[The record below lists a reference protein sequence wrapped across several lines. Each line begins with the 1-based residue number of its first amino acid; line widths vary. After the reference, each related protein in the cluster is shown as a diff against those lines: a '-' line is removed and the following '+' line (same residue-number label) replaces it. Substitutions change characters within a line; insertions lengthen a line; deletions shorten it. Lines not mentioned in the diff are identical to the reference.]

1 MDEVVT
7 NLVPMLGLHQVI
19 QVRVDH
25 IVARKPPAH
34 DFEAAYA
41 EVIRVMADLVV
52 FQEDVALNE
61 AI

>member
-1 MDEVVT
+1 MDEVVA
-7 NLVPMLGLHQVI
+7 NLVPMLRLHKVI

-34 DFEAAYA
+34 NLEAAHA
-41 EVIRVMADLVV
+41 EIVRVMADLVV

-61 AI
+61 AV